1 MLTQVIFPLN
11 PTCNFKWFTLP
22 YSRFPI
28 TRVIVLASS
37 YLFLT
42 QYTSG
47 YIAVNVTKRLK
58 NWKNCILIQIK
69 YDLLELFYLTFYI
82 ARYRW
87 ILWDLYFYF
96 ISWMTVFKDV
106 AFSRKSALLL
116 KLRTLI
122 AMYAKFI
129 PIFAWNLLF
138 YFLLQGIILILKCSR
153 YFICSESIK
162 KMSIFVWYLVLFS
175 FFQEINADSH
185 KNSHRPRSRNWI
197 FYL

>member
-1 MLTQVIFPLN
+1 MFTQVIFPLD

-28 TRVIVLASS
+28 TRLIVLASS

-47 YIAVNVTKRLK
+47 YIAVNVTTCLK

-69 YDLLELFYLTFYI
+69 YDLLELFYFAFYI

-87 ILWDLYFYF
+87 ILWELYFYF
-96 ISWMTVFKDV
+96 ISWMTLIINKFSVLYSKDV

-116 KLRTLI
+116 KLRTLTG
-122 AMYAKFI
+122 MYAKFI
-129 PIFAWNLLF
+129 PIFAV
-138 YFLLQGIILILKCSR
+138 
-153 YFICSESIK
+153 ES
-162 KMSIFVWYLVLFS
+162 FVLFS
-175 FFQEINADSH
+175 FTGDYLNLEMF
-185 KNSHRPRSRNWI
+185 KI
-197 FYL
+197 FYLLGVY